1 MGSQKQSLGQWGEQ
15 RAAEHLLAKGYTI
28 LERNWRCEYG
38 EVDLIAMQKEV
49 LVFVEVKAR
58 SSQLYG
64 HPEEAVTPDKQQ
76 HLYESSLTYL
86 QAHPE
91 LDGDWRID
99 VIAITRGPDGPQI
112 EHFEN
117 AVSQS

>member
-1 MGSQKQSLGQWGEQ
+1 MGSRKQSLGQWGEQ

-38 EVDLIAMQKEV
+38 EIDLIARQEEV

-58 SSQLYG
+58 SSERYG
-64 HPEEAVTPDKQQ
+64 HPEQAVTTSKQQ

-86 QAHPE
+86 QTHPE
-91 LDGDWRID
+91 LNGDWRID
-99 VIAITRGPDGPQI
+99 VIAITRGPGGPLI

-117 AVSQS
+117 AFGQS